1 MVKSTLEIDGM
12 DKIRKR
18 INELGRKG
26 SRIQNAAIKQ
36 GGQILADTM
45 YKEVSVSDINHTHIR
60 DDIVVSEVKRIKGIP
75 HVQVGPSKE
84 TAWRAHFLEFG
95 TVYMPPNPFMLRSV
109 RLSKESVQA
118 KLRSELKR
126 GLEL

>member
-1 MVKSTLEIDGM
+1 MVKTSLEVDGM
-12 DKIRKR
+12 EEIRKR
-18 INELGRKG
+18 IIELGRKG
-26 SRIQNAAIKQ
+26 ARIQNAAIKQ

-95 TVYMPPNPFMLRSV
+95 TIYMPPNPFMLRSV
-109 RLSKESVQA
+109 RLSKENVQA
-118 KLRSELKR
+118 KLKSELKK
-126 GLEL
+126 GLGL